1 MITLSDV
8 FDEAFKNTKFNAA
21 LAKKIYYYQFG
32 YINKSKEFMEFFG
45 GNLIGVHIV
54 RFTTKDEMDFFND
67 VIDIDYQYLLKEIK
81 KVTTINHEYK
91 VSSDLVN
98 LTIVYMIH
106 KFFTSPII
114 NDKDRDRAVYDL
126 ALLFF
131 IRCLVIVH
139 NAWFQFPADPKIVQV
154 AYSRLSKKNLIKEL
168 GSWHKVLD
176 YRAKKLIE
184 KNGLHYKRFIE
195 FKDDLDTVYVINDSQ
210 GRIRDILKGYYD
222 EFITTHAEGDN
233 ILTTSSVIVDVEGEL
248 TLKDKT
254 GSIESY
260 ITYIKNIIV
269 DKDSFIKSDLLS
281 IITNLNSNTSN
292 RMLRSVLEWLCD
304 NYTNTKYHKDIND
317 FVTKI
322 IIHSF
327 YLLNQNSINNLKDY
341 PKILVSL
348 KNLYLSTRSI
358 DGDLEE
364 IRRLGEKLILASQDT
379 KPSKSLLLST
389 RTSVILYITFRSLV
403 GLSK

>member
-1 MITLSDV
+1 MITLSSV
-8 FDEAFKNTKFNAA
+8 FDEAFKDVKFNNT

-54 RFTTKDEMDFFND
+54 RFTTKDEVDFFND
-67 VIDIDYQYLLKEIK
+67 VIDVDYHELLKNVK

-106 KFFTSPII
+106 RFLTSPII
-114 NDKDRDRAVYDL
+114 NDKDRDRSVYDL
-126 ALLFF
+126 ALLFY

-139 NAWFQFPADPKIVQV
+139 NAWFQYPADPKIVQV
-154 AYSRLSKKNLIKEL
+154 AYSRLSRKNLIKEL
-168 GSWHKVLD
+168 GSWHKVMD
-176 YRAKKLIE
+176 YRAKKLVD
-184 KNGLHYKRFIE
+184 KHGLHYKRLVE
-195 FKDDLDTVYVINDSQ
+195 FKNDLDTVYIINDSQ

-233 ILTTSSVIVDVEGEL
+233 ILTTSSTVVDVEGEL
-248 TLKDKT
+248 TLKDKI

-260 ITYIKNIIV
+260 ISYIKNIIV
-269 DKDSFIKSDLLS
+269 DKDSFIKTELLS

-304 NYTNTKYHKDIND
+304 NYTNTKYRDDINN
-317 FVTKI
+317 FITKI

-348 KNLYLSTRSI
+348 KNLYLSTRSV
-358 DGDLEE
+358 DSDLED

-389 RTSVILYITFRSLV
+389 RTSIILYITFRSLV
-403 GLSK
+403 GLAK